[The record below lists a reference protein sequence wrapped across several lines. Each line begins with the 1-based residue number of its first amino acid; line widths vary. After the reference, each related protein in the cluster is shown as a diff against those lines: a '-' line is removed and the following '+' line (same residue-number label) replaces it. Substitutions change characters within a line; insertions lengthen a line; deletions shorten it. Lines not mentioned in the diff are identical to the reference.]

1 MTSTL
6 AGLASSAANAA
17 WRDSGWA
24 SEQLLQHVGK
34 TLRVEV
40 RPAPA
45 SASFTLRVADDGTWQ
60 SADAAIATIAT
71 KTSES
76 SAHPDATLRITPSVA
91 VKLAAL
97 PDKPGALLDL
107 TGDPSFVSTLRDLHD
122 VLPIAIEDRLSGVAG
137 PIFAHAL
144 SSMMRSIAQWPKAA
158 AERVNAGA
166 AAYFTEETPVLV
178 HRDTF
183 NRFAVEVEALAHR
196 AEGVIAHN
204 PL

>member
-24 SEQLLQHVGK
+24 SEQLLRHVGK

-45 SASFTLRVADDGTWQ
+45 SASFTMRVADDGTWQ
-60 SADAAIATIAT
+60 SSDAAIAAE
-71 KTSES
+71 TSDS
-76 SAHPDATLRITPSVA
+76 SARPDATLRITPSVA

-166 AAYFTEETPVLV
+166 AAYFTEETAVLV
-178 HRDTF
+178 HRDAF
-183 NRFAVEVEALAHR
+183 NRFAMEVEALAHR
-196 AEGVIAHN
+196 AERVISQN
-204 PL
+204 RL

>member
-6 AGLASSAANAA
+6 AGLASAAANAA

-34 TLRVEV
+34 TLCIEV

-45 SASFTLRVADDGTWQ
+45 FASFTMRVADDGTWQ
-60 SADAAIATIAT
+60 SADAAITT
-71 KTSES
+71 ETSES
-76 SAHPDATLRITPSVA
+76 PAHPDATLRITPSVA

-122 VLPIAIEDRLSGVAG
+122 VLPIAIEDRLSAAVG
-137 PIFAHAL
+137 PIFAHAV
-144 SSMMRSIAQWPKAA
+144 SSMVRSIAQWPKAA
-158 AERVNAGA
+158 AQRVNASA

-196 AEGVIAHN
+196 AERVISQN